1 MTDKSKAASKLPAWL
16 IDLQPQAAKASD
28 EFWKIC
34 EAKNRG
40 EDPMKTIYNISD
52 GALEKLDIFKRVENL
67 QSQATQNQGS
77 PKANEEQRQSV
88 RVEPGEIPKDEVRN
102 SRPLAKFQKRRASKS
117 PVGDSLKT
125 PWKAS
130 KTLISSFV
138 PAEKPVAESSKAG
151 AARKPLTSCDRPAA
165 EDRSAEVPK
174 SEVETT
180 YEPKDLPDWL
190 KTISDVTMARELKRP
205 HRDRTQARRS
215 LEAFKDCI
223 RRCEDA
229 AAAKKP
235 KVQLEKLFEELRDHV
250 HKAEI
255 VLKGVDK
262 YVVRKTNMLTIQ
274 NGLPRIFMGKLD
286 LDYPWDLRADAWQL
300 YLRWLRQDFKP
311 NLLRGIVTRKEKDRA
326 SDRIDPEWAKD
337 ASKKIPA
344 NYHGQGHLV
353 LGQWWP
359 TQLCTVRDG
368 AHGTPQGGIWGAKG
382 KGAYSIVLSGGG
394 PGYKDRDEG
403 DTIWYSGTDKKDAHS
418 SDPTENTQRLIESC
432 DEFPDQPVRVLRSSQ
447 LSGTNRYRPKY
458 GLRYDGLYRVVGY
471 ELVDKLKQEH
481 LFKLV
486 RCEDQNP
493 IRCEENAARRPTKY
507 EEEEFLKL
515 KR

>member
-1 MTDKSKAASKLPAWL
+1 MADRSKPASRLPAWL
-16 IDLQPQAAKASD
+16 VDQQSLAAKASD
-28 EFWKIC
+28 EFWKIGQ
-34 EAKNRG
+34 AKNRG
-40 EDPMKTIYNISD
+40 DDPMTTIYNISD
-52 GALEKLDIFKRVENL
+52 EALEKLGIFKKVEKL
-67 QSQATQNQGS
+67 QVEVTESQGRPSAIG
-77 PKANEEQRQSV
+77 EQRQFVS
-88 RVEPGEIPKDEVRN
+88 VEPDKIRKNEFRD
-102 SRPLAKFQKRRASKS
+102 SRPLAKVQKRKASKS
-117 PVGDSLKT
+117 PARDSIE
-125 PWKAS
+125 PRKAS
-130 KTLISSFV
+130 RTLNTGFV
-138 PAEKPVAESSKAG
+138 PAEMPIAESSKVG
-151 AARKPLTSCDRPAA
+151 AARKPSTSLDRPAA
-165 EDRSAEVPK
+165 EDRSAKVPK
-174 SEVETT
+174 SEAETK
-180 YEPKDLPDWL
+180 YEPKDLPEWL
-190 KTISDVTMARELKRP
+190 KTINNVTMARELKRP
-205 HRDRTQARRS
+205 DKERTQALRS
-215 LEAFKDCI
+215 LDAFKDCI

-235 KVQLEKLFEELRDHV
+235 EAQLEKLFEELRDHV

-262 YVVRKTNMLTIQ
+262 LVVRKTNMLTIQ
-274 NGLPRIFMGKLD
+274 NGLPRIFMGTID

-300 YLRWLRQDFKP
+300 YLRWHRQDFKTD
-311 NLLRGIVTRKEKDRA
+311 LLRGIVTRKEKDRA

-337 ASKKIPA
+337 PLKKIPA

-359 TQLCTVRDG
+359 TQLCAVRDG

-403 DTIWYSGTDKKDAHS
+403 DTIWYSGTDKKEADS

-432 DEFPDQPVRVLRSSQ
+432 DEFPDRPVRVLRSSQ
-447 LSGTNRYRPKY
+447 LSATNRYRPKY
-458 GLRYDGLYRVVGY
+458 GLRYDGLYRLVEY
-471 ELVDKLKQEH
+471 ELLDKSKQEH

-486 RCEDQNP
+486 RCENQNP
-493 IRCEENAARRPTKY
+493 IRCENNAARRPTKY